1 MPRCEQQHSGVGE
14 LGPAVPT
21 HLFCTG
27 CVHRL
32 LQFAWG
38 LPHIFITF
46 AKCCYHELHKPAP
59 SSSAQSDES
68 SVSGQLSAL
77 CGTRSRLRDA
87 SVCCLQISFFF
98 PEPHYHQVSI
108 QSGQTDLSIP
118 HSCSG
123 QRQNP
128 GGCFQSWC
136 QPCSQGLAP
145 SCFVSGASPQIGGHR
160 LRVPG

>member
-98 PEPHYHQVSI
+98 PEPLTLARRSV
-108 QSGQTDLSIP
+108 LAAL
-118 HSCSG
+118 
-123 QRQNP
+123 
-128 GGCFQSWC
+128 
-136 QPCSQGLAP
+136 QPAAG
-145 SCFVSGASPQIGGHR
+145 
-160 LRVPG
+160 